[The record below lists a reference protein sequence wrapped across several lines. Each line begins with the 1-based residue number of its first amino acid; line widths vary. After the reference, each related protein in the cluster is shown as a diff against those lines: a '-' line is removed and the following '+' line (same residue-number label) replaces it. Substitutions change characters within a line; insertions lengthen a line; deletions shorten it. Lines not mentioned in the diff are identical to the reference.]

1 MSDMKQWQAPRD
13 QAQQIHDYWFGPA
26 DDWQQVFKDN
36 GQRWFGGGEAM
47 DSEIR
52 SHFATTLES
61 AQGGEL
67 DEWQDSI
74 IGVMALVLLTDQF
87 PRHIHR
93 GTAQAF
99 AYDSISLNA
108 CLRGMD
114 RGIDSAMSPV
124 QQVFFY
130 LPLQHAEDLEIQ
142 TRSIEIMKLRT
153 GQCGEEF
160 KAFMGNSLDYARQHH
175 AIIQRFGRF
184 PHRNQ
189 VLDRANTEEEQIF
202 LDAGAERFGQ

>member
-1 MSDMKQWQAPRD
+1 MSECKAPSD

-26 DDWQQVFKDN
+26 DDWQQVLKDN
-36 GQRWFGGGEAM
+36 AQRWFGGGEAM

-52 SHFATTLES
+52 NQFATTLES

-93 GTAQAF
+93 GKTQAF
-99 AYDSISLNA
+99 AYDSLSLNS
-108 CLRGMD
+108 CLRGID

-130 LPLQHAEDLEIQ
+130 LPLQHAEDLQ
-142 TRSIEIMKLRT
+142 AQARSIEMMELRS

-160 KAFMGNSLDYARQHH
+160 KAFMENSLDYARQHH
-175 AIIQRFGRF
+175 DIIQRFGRF

-189 VLDRANTEEEQIF
+189 ILNRANTEEEQNF
-202 LDAGAERFGQ
+202 LDAGADRFGQ